1 MAGIGKYKLSDASA
15 RTPKGAGRQGGQLES
30 THDTA
35 AEQVRQA
42 QVNHQARNAKTSD
55 RERMVDIGRGG
66 QQAGRQGS

>member
-1 MAGIGKYKLSDASA
+1 MASIGRYKLSDAIS
-15 RTPKGAGRQGGQLES
+15 RTPKGAGRKGGQREL

-42 QVNHQARNAKTSD
+42 QESQQARNAKTSG

-66 QQAGRQGS
+66 QQSGRQGS